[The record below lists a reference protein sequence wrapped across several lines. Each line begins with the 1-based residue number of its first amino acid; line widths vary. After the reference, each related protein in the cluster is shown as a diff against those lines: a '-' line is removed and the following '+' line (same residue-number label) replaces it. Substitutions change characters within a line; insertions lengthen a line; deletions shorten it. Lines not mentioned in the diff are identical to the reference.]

1 MGISTHAQRQ
11 DCEGPHYRHAWNEDP
26 ALRVRPHSYWTLVAN
41 GGGGDHGSAAALKQ
55 HYAAAKKEFSVESA
69 IALIL
74 HYFNER
80 AMDGL
85 FDDIKGAIMRELPLI
100 VVHPTPKFQDVDH
113 SKESG
118 RYITNAL
125 PSVLAGI
132 IAKHF
137 GAIVDESIIQTARPG
152 RTVLNRIQRFLY
164 QPRFEGA
171 VDPKAVYILVDDAYT
186 LGGTLATLRS
196 HIVGNGGTVGAVCV
210 LCNKTGSPVPFAIS
224 DTQVSDIHNLYGL
237 EVEAFWREKVGHDV
251 RLLTYNE
258 GAFLGEWS
266 ADRLREGASPPLL
279 QRLRERFD
287 SARAT
292 GK

>member
-1 MGISTHAQRQ
+1 MGISTQARRQ

-26 ALRVRPHSYWTLVAN
+26 ALRVLPHSRWTMVAN

-55 HYAAAKKEFSVESA
+55 HYVAAKNEYSVESA
-69 IALIL
+69 ISLIM
-74 HYFNER
+74 HYLNDR
-80 AMDGL
+80 TMDGL
-85 FDDIKGAIMRELPLI
+85 LEDLKGAIIRGTPLI
-100 VVHPTPKFQDVDH
+100 VVYPTPKFQDVDL
-113 SKESG
+113 SQETG
-118 RYITNAL
+118 RYISNAL
-125 PSVLAGI
+125 PGALAGI
-132 IAKHF
+132 IAKRF
-137 GAIVDESIIQTARPG
+137 GASVDQNIIQIARPG

-171 VDPKAVYILVDDAYT
+171 VDVKAVYILVDDAYT

-210 LCNKTGSPVPFAIS
+210 LCNQTGHPVPFAIS
-224 DTQVSDIHNLYGL
+224 DTQVSDISELYGL

-258 GAFLGEWS
+258 GVFLGEWS
-266 ADRLREGASPPLL
+266 TDRLREGAEPPLL
-279 QRLRERFD
+279 QHLRERFD